1 VLAPHERAV
10 GNKEQNRGQG
20 IPLSAVVADGVQR
33 WFQETYREAQRGDI
47 KMQALL
53 GEMLQEGYGCDPDP
67 EVRALRRL
75 MLQNILSC
83 MLDFEVKVY
92 FCACLTRVWVCVLC
106 NACAPQT
113 CVD

>member
-1 VLAPHERAV
+1 MLAPHERAV

-67 EVRALRRL
+67 ESGREWAAKAKRRGYR
-75 MLQNILSC
+75 MHR
-83 MLDFEVKVY
+83 VY
-92 FCACLTRVWVCVLC
+92 CEL
-106 NACAPQT
+106 
-113 CVD
+113 